1 MTATGH
7 GLAHCGIQISQRA
20 PTRAKTKHVGDN
32 AAAAQVYVSSG
43 MRLGIKRCTVSV
55 SDQLGGFFSLFFFG
69 ITCIILQI
77 KDTVTI
83 KNRYVI

>member
-55 SDQLGGFFSLFFFG
+55 SDQSGGFFLLVFFWHYVHYFAN
-69 ITCIILQI
+69 
-77 KDTVTI
+77 K
-83 KNRYVI
+83 RYSYNKK